1 MAFTFLKGCLNKT
14 KKKTQKAKQE
24 SATRD
29 YMATKPRVFIGLAF
43 TEKTCRPL
51 LYNSS
56 LFPYIHL
63 LQKEIYVPV

>member
-1 MAFTFLKGCLNKT
+1 
-14 KKKTQKAKQE
+14 
-24 SATRD
+24 
-29 YMATKPRVFIGLAF
+29 MATKPRVFIGLAF